1 MGRRSRQS
9 LRWRARLP
17 HKVGI
22 QMIIS
27 IASGKG
33 GTGKTTI
40 AVNLSLSLPKGKI
53 QLIDCDVE
61 EPNSHLF
68 LKPNL
73 HQVTSVGI
81 PVPRID
87 ESKCTHCGKC
97 AKVCEYHAIAVLLKN
112 VLVFDEL
119 CHGCG
124 ACSYLCPE
132 KAIFEVEREIGNVQE
147 GNANGILFANG
158 VLNVGEPMASPLIR
172 RAKEKI
178 QNDKIVILDAPPG
191 TACPVIETVKGS
203 DFCILVTEPTPF
215 GLNDLEL
222 AVGMLEKLG
231 IPKGVVVNKSDVG
244 DREVWNYCQ
253 SKNIPVLM
261 EVPMDRRIAESY
273 SRGVPMVAEYPS
285 YIQGFKDLFEK
296 VEKLHESNRRDRR
309 IE

>member
-1 MGRRSRQS
+1 
-9 LRWRARLP
+9 
-17 HKVGI
+17 
-22 QMIIS
+22 MIIS

-33 GTGKTTI
+33 GTGKTTV
-40 AVNLSLSLPKGKI
+40 AVNLALSLKKGSA

-68 LKPNL
+68 LSPSI

-81 PVPRID
+81 SVPRID
-87 ESKCTHCGKC
+87 ESRCTYCGKC
-97 AKVCEYHAIAVLLKN
+97 AKVCEYHAIAVILKN

-132 KAIFEVEREIGNVQE
+132 KAIFEVEREIGIVQ
-147 GNANGILFANG
+147 GGSTDGVLFANG

-172 RAKEKI
+172 KVKEKI
-178 QNDKIVILDAPPG
+178 QKEKIVILDAPPG

-203 DFCILVTEPTPF
+203 DFSVLVTEPTPF

-231 IPKGVVVNKSDVG
+231 IPRGVVVNKADVG
-244 DREVWNYCQ
+244 DREVWDFCQ
-253 SKNIPVLM
+253 SQNIPVLM
-261 EVPMDRRIAESY
+261 EIPMDRRIAESY
-273 SRGVPMVAEYPS
+273 SRGIPIVVEAPS
-285 YIQGFKDLFEK
+285 YIQKFEDLFEK
-296 VEKLHESNRRDRR
+296 IKNQIVASAG
-309 IE
+309 

>member
-1 MGRRSRQS
+1 
-9 LRWRARLP
+9 
-17 HKVGI
+17 
-22 QMIIS
+22 MIIS

-33 GTGKTTI
+33 GTGKTTV
-40 AVNLSLSLPKGKI
+40 AVNLALSLPKRSV

-61 EPNSHLF
+61 EPNAHLF
-68 LKPNL
+68 LSPTI

-87 ESKCTHCGKC
+87 ESKCTYCGKC
-97 AKVCEYHAIAVLLKN
+97 AQVCEYHAIAVILKN

-132 KAIFEVEREIGNVQE
+132 KAIFEVERELGVVQK
-147 GNANGILFANG
+147 GQADGISFANG

-172 RAKEKI
+172 RVKEGI
-178 QNDKIVILDAPPG
+178 QEEKTVILDAPPG

-203 DFCILVTEPTPF
+203 DLCILVTEPTPF

-231 IPKGVVVNKSDVG
+231 IPTGVVINKADIG
-244 DREVWNYCQ
+244 DRKVWDYCR
-253 SKNIPVLM
+253 SKEIPVLM
-261 EVPMDRRIAESY
+261 EIPMDREIAESY
-273 SRGVPMVAEYPS
+273 SKGIPIVSQNPS
-285 YIQGFKDLFEK
+285 FIQKFQNLFERIK
-296 VEKLHESNRRDRR
+296 GRIASSNT
-309 IE
+309 

>member
-1 MGRRSRQS
+1 
-9 LRWRARLP
+9 
-17 HKVGI
+17 
-22 QMIIS
+22 MIIS

-40 AVNLSLSLPKGKI
+40 AVNLALSLQKGTV

-61 EPNSHLF
+61 EPNSHIF
-68 LKPNL
+68 LSPTI
-73 HQVTSVGI
+73 HRVTSVGI

-87 ESKCTHCGKC
+87 ESKCTYCGKC
-97 AKVCEYHAIAVLLKN
+97 AKVCEYHAMAVILKN

-132 KAIFEVEREIGNVQE
+132 KAIFEVEREIGIIQE
-147 GNANGILFANG
+147 GSANGILFANG

-172 RAKEKI
+172 KTKEKI
-178 QNDKIVILDAPPG
+178 QKEEIVILDAPPG

-203 DFCILVTEPTPF
+203 DFCLLVTEPTPF

-231 IPKGVVVNKSDVG
+231 IPKGVVVNKADVG
-244 DREVWNYCQ
+244 DREVWDYCQ
-253 SKNIPVLM
+253 SKNIPILM
-261 EVPMDRRIAESY
+261 EIPMDRKIAESY
-273 SRGVPMVAEYPS
+273 SRGVPIVVEYPS
-285 YIQGFKDLFEK
+285 YMQGFKDLFER

-309 IE
+309 IGR

>member
-1 MGRRSRQS
+1 
-9 LRWRARLP
+9 
-17 HKVGI
+17 
-22 QMIIS
+22 MIIS

-40 AVNLSLSLPKGKI
+40 AVNLVLSLQKGTV

-68 LKPNL
+68 LSPTI
-73 HQVTSVGI
+73 HQVTSMGI

-87 ESKCTHCGKC
+87 ESKCTYCGKC
-97 AKVCEYHAIAVLLKN
+97 AKVCEYHAMTVILKN

-132 KAIFEVEREIGNVQE
+132 KVIFEIEREIGIIQE
-147 GNANGILFANG
+147 GSGNGIPFVNG

-172 RAKEKI
+172 KTKEKI
-178 QNDKIVILDAPPG
+178 QKEKIVILDAPPG

-203 DFCILVTEPTPF
+203 DFCLLVTEPTPF

-222 AVGMLEKLG
+222 AVGMLERLG
-231 IPKGVVVNKSDVG
+231 IPMGVVINKADIG
-244 DREVWNYCQ
+244 DRKVWDYCD
-253 SKNIPVLM
+253 SRNIPILM
-261 EVPMDRRIAESY
+261 EIPMDRQIAESY
-273 SRGVPMVAEYPS
+273 SRGIPIVVENPS
-285 YIQGFKDLFEK
+285 YIQKFEGLFEK
-296 VEKLHESNRRDRR
+296 IENQIAVSNG
-309 IE
+309 

>member
-1 MGRRSRQS
+1 
-9 LRWRARLP
+9 
-17 HKVGI
+17 
-22 QMIIS
+22 MIIS

-40 AVNLSLSLPKGKI
+40 AVNLALSLPKGTA

-68 LKPNL
+68 LSPSI
-73 HQVTSVGI
+73 HQVTPVGI

-87 ESKCTHCGKC
+87 ESKCTYCGKC
-97 AKVCEYHAIAVLLKN
+97 AQVCEYHAIAVILKN

-132 KAIFEVEREIGNVQE
+132 KAIFEVKREMGIVQE
-147 GNANGILFANG
+147 GNANGINFVNG

-172 RAKEKI
+172 KAKEKI
-178 QNDKIVILDAPPG
+178 QKDKIVILDAPPG

-203 DFCILVTEPTPF
+203 DFCMLVTEPTPF

-231 IPKGVVVNKSDVG
+231 ISKGVVINKAG
-244 DREVWNYCQ
+244 IKDRGIWDYCKF
-253 SKNIPVLM
+253 KNIPILM
-261 EVPMDRRIAESY
+261 EIPMDRKIAESY
-273 SRGVPMVAEYPS
+273 SKGIPIVVENPS
-285 YIQGFKDLFEK
+285 YIQRFCDLFEK
-296 VEKLHESNRRDRR
+296 VEKLYESNRRDRR

>member
-1 MGRRSRQS
+1 
-9 LRWRARLP
+9 
-17 HKVGI
+17 
-22 QMIIS
+22 MIIS

-40 AVNLSLSLPKGKI
+40 AVNLALSLPKGTV

-68 LKPNL
+68 LSPSI
-73 HQVTSVGI
+73 HQVTSMGI

-87 ESKCTHCGKC
+87 ESKCTYCGQC
-97 AKVCEYHAIAVLLKN
+97 AKVCEYHAIAVILKN

-132 KAIFEVEREIGNVQE
+132 KAIFEVEREIGIVQE
-147 GNANGILFANG
+147 GSANGIPFANG

-172 RAKEKI
+172 KVKERI
-178 QNDKIVILDAPPG
+178 QKDKIVILDAPPG

-203 DFCILVTEPTPF
+203 DLCILVTEPTPF

-222 AVGMLEKLG
+222 AVGMLGKLE
-231 IPKGVVVNKSDVG
+231 IPMGVVINKADIG
-244 DREVWNYCQ
+244 DRKVWDYCNSQ
-253 SKNIPVLM
+253 SIPILV
-261 EVPMDRRIAESY
+261 EIPMDRQIAETY
-273 SRGVPMVAEYPS
+273 SKGIPIVAENSS
-285 YIQGFKDLFEK
+285 YIPQFLSLFKK
-296 VEKLHESNRRDRR
+296 VENLYESSRRK
-309 IE
+309 

>member
-1 MGRRSRQS
+1 
-9 LRWRARLP
+9 
-17 HKVGI
+17 
-22 QMIIS
+22 MIIS

-40 AVNLSLSLPKGKI
+40 AVNLALSLPKGTV

-68 LKPNL
+68 LSPTIR
-73 HQVTSVGI
+73 QVTSMGI

-87 ESKCTHCGKC
+87 ESKCTYCGKC
-97 AKVCEYHAIAVLLKN
+97 AKVCEYHAIAVILEN

-132 KAIFEVEREIGNVQE
+132 NAILEVEREIGIVQE
-147 GNANGILFANG
+147 GSANGIPFANG
-158 VLNVGEPMASPLIR
+158 VLNVGEPMASPLVR
-172 RAKEKI
+172 KAKEKV
-178 QNDKIVILDAPPG
+178 QKDKIVILDAPPG

-203 DFCILVTEPTPF
+203 DFCLLVTEPTPF

-222 AVGMLEKLG
+222 SVGMLEKLG
-231 IPKGVVVNKSDVG
+231 IPKGVIVNKADVG
-244 DREVWNYCQ
+244 DREVWHYCQ

-261 EVPMDRRIAESY
+261 EIPMDRKIAESY
-273 SRGVPMVAEYPS
+273 SRGVPIVVDHPHYM
-285 YIQGFKDLFEK
+285 QGFRVLFEK
-296 VEKLHESNRRDRR
+296 VEEFYESSRRNGG
-309 IE
+309 IQ

>member
-1 MGRRSRQS
+1 
-9 LRWRARLP
+9 
-17 HKVGI
+17 
-22 QMIIS
+22 MIIS

-40 AVNLSLSLPKGKI
+40 AVNLALSLPKGDV

-68 LKPNL
+68 LNPSI
-73 HQVTSVGI
+73 HQVTSMGI

-87 ESKCTHCGKC
+87 DSRCTYCGKC
-97 AKVCEYHAIAVLLKN
+97 AKVCEYHAIAVILKN

-132 KAIFEVEREIGNVQE
+132 KAIFEVEREIGIVQE
-147 GNANGILFANG
+147 GSANGIPFANG

-172 RAKEKI
+172 KVKERI
-178 QNDKIVILDAPPG
+178 QKDKIVILDAPPG

-203 DFCILVTEPTPF
+203 DFCLLVTEPTPF

-222 AVGMLEKLG
+222 AVGMLETLQ
-231 IPKGVVVNKSDVG
+231 IPMGVVINKADIG
-244 DREVWNYCQ
+244 DRKVWDYCNSQ
-253 SKNIPVLM
+253 SIPVLL
-261 EVPMDRRIAESY
+261 EIPMDRQIAESY
-273 SRGVPMVAEYPS
+273 SKGIPIVVENSSYVP
-285 YIQGFKDLFEK
+285 QFLTLFEK
-296 VEKLHESNRRDRR
+296 VENLYESGRRK
-309 IE
+309 

>member
-1 MGRRSRQS
+1 
-9 LRWRARLP
+9 
-17 HKVGI
+17 
-22 QMIIS
+22 MIIS

-33 GTGKTTI
+33 GTGKTTV
-40 AVNLSLSLPKGKI
+40 AVNLALSLPRGTV

-68 LKPNL
+68 LSPSI
-73 HQVTSVGI
+73 HRVAPVGI

-87 ESKCTHCGKC
+87 ESKCTYCGKC
-97 AKVCEYHAIAVLLKN
+97 AQVCEYHAIAVILKN

-132 KAIFEVEREIGNVQE
+132 KAIFELNREIGVVQE
-147 GNANGILFANG
+147 GSADGIPFVNGI
-158 VLNVGEPMASPLIR
+158 LNVGEPMASPLIR
-172 RAKEKI
+172 KVKETT
-178 QNDKIVILDAPPG
+178 QEDKTVILDAPPG

-222 AVGMLEKLG
+222 AVAMLEKLG
-231 IPKGVVVNKSDVG
+231 ISKGVVINKSDIG
-244 DREVWNYCQ
+244 DRGVWDYCE
-253 SKNIPVLM
+253 SRNIPVLM
-261 EVPMDRRIAESY
+261 EIPMDRKIAESY
-273 SRGVPMVAEYPS
+273 SKGIPIVTENSS
-285 YIQGFKDLFEK
+285 YIQKFQGLFEK
-296 VEKLHESNRRDRR
+296 VEKIYESTRRRTR

>member
-1 MGRRSRQS
+1 
-9 LRWRARLP
+9 
-17 HKVGI
+17 
-22 QMIIS
+22 MIIS

-33 GTGKTTI
+33 GTGKTTL
-40 AVNLSLSLPKGKI
+40 AVNLALSLPKGGV

-68 LKPNL
+68 LSPSI
-73 HQVTSVGI
+73 HRVTPVGI

-87 ESKCTHCGKC
+87 ESKCTYCGKC
-97 AKVCEYHAIAVLLKN
+97 AKVCEYHAIAVILKN

-132 KAIFEVEREIGNVQE
+132 KAIFEVEREIGIVQE
-147 GNANGILFANG
+147 GSANGISFANG

-172 RAKEKI
+172 KAKEKI
-178 QNDKIVILDAPPG
+178 QKDKIVILDAPPG

-203 DFCILVTEPTPF
+203 EFCLLVTEPTPF

-231 IPKGVVVNKSDVG
+231 IPMGVVINKSDIG
-244 DREVWNYCQ
+244 DRKVWDYCE
-253 SKNIPVLM
+253 SKHIPLLM
-261 EVPMDRRIAESY
+261 EIPMDREIAESY
-273 SRGVPMVAEYPS
+273 SKGIPIVFQKPS
-285 YIQGFKDLFEK
+285 YIKKFQDLFEK
-296 VEKLHESNRRDRR
+296 MEELCESSRKHQ
-309 IE
+309 

>member
-1 MGRRSRQS
+1 
-9 LRWRARLP
+9 
-17 HKVGI
+17 
-22 QMIIS
+22 MIIS

-40 AVNLSLSLPKGKI
+40 AVNLALSLPEGTV
-53 QLIDCDVE
+53 QLVDCDVE

-68 LKPNL
+68 LSPSI

-81 PVPRID
+81 SVPRID
-87 ESKCTHCGKC
+87 EMKCTYCEKC
-97 AKVCEYHAIAVLLKN
+97 AQVCEYHAIAVILKN

-132 KAIFEVEREIGNVQE
+132 KAIFEVEREIGIIQE
-147 GNANGILFANG
+147 GSANGISFING
-158 VLNVGEPMASPLIR
+158 ILNIGEPMASPVIR
-172 RAKEKI
+172 KAKERIQKNKI
-178 QNDKIVILDAPPG
+178 AILDAPPG

-203 DFCILVTEPTPF
+203 DFCMLVTEPTPF

-231 IPKGVVVNKSDVG
+231 IPKGVVINKADIG
-244 DREVWNYCQ
+244 DRGIWDYCK
-253 SKNIPVLM
+253 SKNIPILM
-261 EVPMDRRIAESY
+261 EIPMDRGIAESY
-273 SRGVPMVAEYPS
+273 SKGIPFIIEKTS
-285 YIQGFKDLFEK
+285 YISQFQELFKK
-296 VEKLHESNRRDRR
+296 VERLHESNRRRPR

>member
-1 MGRRSRQS
+1 
-9 LRWRARLP
+9 
-17 HKVGI
+17 
-22 QMIIS
+22 MIIS

-40 AVNLSLSLPKGKI
+40 AVNLALSLPKGTV

-68 LKPNL
+68 LNPTLNL
-73 HQVTSVGI
+73 VTSMGI

-87 ESKCTHCGKC
+87 ESKCTYCGKC
-97 AKVCEYHAIAVLLKN
+97 AQVCEYHAIAVILKN

-132 KAIFEVEREIGNVQE
+132 KAIFEVERELGIVQE
-147 GNANGILFANG
+147 GNADGISFANG

-172 RAKEKI
+172 KVKEKI
-178 QNDKIVILDAPPG
+178 QKDKIAILDAPPG
-191 TACPVIETVKGS
+191 TACPVIETVKGG
-203 DFCILVTEPTPF
+203 DFCLLVTEPTPF

-231 IPKGVVVNKSDVG
+231 ILMGVVINKADIG
-244 DREVWNYCQ
+244 DRKVWDYCQ
-253 SKNIPVLM
+253 SKQIPVLM
-261 EVPMDRRIAESY
+261 EIPMDREIAESY
-273 SRGVPMVAEYPS
+273 SKGIPIILQKPS
-285 YIQGFKDLFEK
+285 YKQKFQNLFDK
-296 VEKLHESNRRDRR
+296 IKGHIAASN
-309 IE
+309 E

>member
-1 MGRRSRQS
+1 
-9 LRWRARLP
+9 
-17 HKVGI
+17 
-22 QMIIS
+22 MIIS

-40 AVNLSLSLPKGKI
+40 AVNLALSLPKGKV

-61 EPNSHLF
+61 EPNAHLF
-68 LKPNL
+68 LNPTINL
-73 HQVTSVGI
+73 VTSVGI

-87 ESKCTHCGKC
+87 ESRCTYCGRC
-97 AKVCEYHAIAVLLKN
+97 AQICEYHAIAVILKT

-132 KAIFEVEREIGNVQE
+132 RAIFEVEREIGVVQE
-147 GNANGILFANG
+147 GSSNGIPFVNG

-172 RAKEKI
+172 KAKEKI
-178 QNDKIVILDAPPG
+178 QKDKVVILDAPPG

-203 DFCILVTEPTPF
+203 DFCLLVTEPTPF

-231 IPKGVVVNKSDVG
+231 ISMGVVINKSDIG
-244 DREVWNYCQ
+244 ERNVWDYCQ
-253 SKNIPVLM
+253 SKQIPILM
-261 EVPMDRRIAESY
+261 EIPMDREIAESY
-273 SRGVPMVAEYPS
+273 SKGIPIVSQKPF
-285 YIQGFKDLFEK
+285 YIEKFQNLFEK
-296 VEKLHESNRRDRR
+296 IKEHIAASN
-309 IE
+309 E

>member
-1 MGRRSRQS
+1 
-9 LRWRARLP
+9 
-17 HKVGI
+17 
-22 QMIIS
+22 MILS

-40 AVNLSLSLPKGKI
+40 AVNLALSLPKETV

-68 LKPNL
+68 LKPSI
-73 HQVTSVGI
+73 HQVTSMGI

-87 ESKCTHCGKC
+87 ESKCTYCGKC
-97 AKVCEYHAIAVLLKN
+97 AQVCEYHAIAVILKN

-132 KAIFEVEREIGNVQE
+132 KTIFEVEREIGIIQE
-147 GNANGILFANG
+147 GSSDGILFVNGILNI
-158 VLNVGEPMASPLIR
+158 GEPMASPLIR
-172 RAKEKI
+172 KVKERI
-178 QNDKIVILDAPPG
+178 QKDKIRILDAPPG

-231 IPKGVVVNKSDVG
+231 ISKGVVINKADIG
-244 DREVWNYCQ
+244 DRGIWDYCK
-253 SKNIPVLM
+253 SKNIPILM
-261 EVPMDRRIAESY
+261 EIPMDRRIAESY
-273 SRGVPMVAEYPS
+273 SKGIPIVVENSS
-285 YIQGFKDLFEK
+285 YIQKFQDLFEK
-296 VEKLHESNRRDRR
+296 IKNYIAVPNV
-309 IE
+309 